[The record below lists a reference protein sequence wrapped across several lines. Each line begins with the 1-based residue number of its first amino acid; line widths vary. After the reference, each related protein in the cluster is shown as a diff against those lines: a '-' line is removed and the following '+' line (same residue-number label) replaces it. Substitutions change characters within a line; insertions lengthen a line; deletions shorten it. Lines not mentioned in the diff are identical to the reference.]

1 MSVDTQK
8 RFRIMGT
15 HRQLQAE
22 IAQARGTLE
31 QLINDSAPFDDIVEQ
46 SKELVLAEAASATFE
61 KHIVDFHEVPPEARE
76 EARQGAPPRRQAKPP
91 AAPPPRPQ
99 PTSDALDS
107 MEEAAKQKMQAHI
120 EKFSKEA
127 EEANVPLKKAPGAP
141 SVKTKESTRGNSD
154 KELY

>member
-46 SKELVLAEAASATFE
+46 SKELVLAEAASDSS
-61 KHIVDFHEVPPEARE
+61 VGR
-76 EARQGAPPRRQAKPP
+76 APYSRGTVLIWVASLGFKVFIFCRSTSST
-91 AAPPPRPQ
+91 AA
-99 PTSDALDS
+99 AS
-107 MEEAAKQKMQAHI
+107 M
-120 EKFSKEA
+120 
-127 EEANVPLKKAPGAP
+127 
-141 SVKTKESTRGNSD
+141 
-154 KELY
+154 

>member
-8 RFRIMGT
+8 RLRIMGT

-31 QLINDSAPFDDIVEQ
+31 KLINDSAPFDEIVEQ
-46 SKELVLAEAASATFE
+46 SKQLVLAEAASATFE

-76 EARQGAPPRRQAKPP
+76 EAHQAGPPRRRQAKPP
-91 AAPPPRPQ
+91 EAPPPQ

-127 EEANVPLKKAPGAP
+127 EEADVPLKKAPGAP